1 MLVCAANG
9 AFVETRGLFGVEL
22 VAGVESCGPVR
33 AVEVAVEARGLFGV
47 ELVAGDESCGTARAV
62 DVDVDEGLELLVGD
76 ELGG

>member
-9 AFVETRGLFGVEL
+9 AFVET
-22 VAGVESCGPVR
+22 
-33 AVEVAVEARGLFGV
+33 RGLFGV